1 MTFSTFNFFLGKTEV
16 THIALQGFALQ
27 NPNEKFIPRLLAVQ
41 NILADF
47 GCYIACKKLLTRK
60 QQWIGSEI
68 GEITL
73 LSLWSRLSP
82 GRIKL
87 VFRYLWHQTHI

>member
-27 NPNEKFIPRLLAVQ
+27 NPNERIIRGLLAVQ

-60 QQWIGSEI
+60 QQ
-68 GEITL
+68 
-73 LSLWSRLSP
+73 
-82 GRIKL
+82 
-87 VFRYLWHQTHI
+87 